1 MNSILKKNTVAKLLT
16 VGIVGVRGYVG
27 LELIRL
33 LAIQNHLKIAWV
45 SSRQLAGKKLSELLN
60 KDDKFKTVSLDSE
73 HYFHQLQV
81 DNMSANQVAN
91 KQTDIVV
98 LALPNGLAKNFV
110 SELEQTN
117 NCRVIIDLSADYRF
131 DDSWIYSIPEI
142 SCRQLKEISTHPGL
156 IGALENSHS
165 IAKVSSTMAKTSNTM
180 IKISNPGCYAT
191 AMQIAI
197 APLVGMIQGRI
208 NCFGIS
214 GYSGAGT
221 NPSPNNDPN
230 NLQDNILPYGLL
242 EHIHEKEVSYQLD
255 QLVSFSPHVA
265 SFFRG
270 INLTSQ
276 IELQRKSSK
285 EEITSI
291 FQSFYKD
298 AQCVQVVE
306 AIPNIQQVNHT
317 PNALVG
323 GFTLSAD
330 GKRLTIISCL
340 DNLLKGAASQALQ
353 NIAAAC
359 QLEIDLLGDK
369 Q

>member
-1 MNSILKKNTVAKLLT
+1 MKSILNKNALEKPLT
-16 VGIVGVRGYVG
+16 LGIVGVRGYVG

-33 LAIQNHLKIAWV
+33 LAVQKNLKIAWV

-60 KDDKFKTVSLDSE
+60 KDDKFQTVSLDSE

-81 DNMSANQVAN
+81 DNMNANQVAR
-91 KQTDIVV
+91 KHTDIVV
-98 LALPNGLAKNFV
+98 LALPNGLAKDFV

-142 SCRQLKEISTHPGL
+142 NCKKLKGISTHRDSSGVL
-156 IGALENSHS
+156 KNSHS
-165 IAKVSSTMAKTSNTM
+165 MV
-180 IKISNPGCYAT
+180 KISNPGCYAT
-191 AMQIAI
+191 AMQVAI

-221 NPSPNNDPN
+221 NPSPSNDTD
-230 NLQDNILPYGLL
+230 NLRDNILPYGLV
-242 EHIHEKEVSYQLD
+242 EHIHEKEVSYQLN
-255 QLVSFSPHVA
+255 QPVSFSPHVA

-270 INLTSQ
+270 INMTSQ
-276 IELQRKSSK
+276 IELKRKSSK
-285 EEITSI
+285 KEIMSI
-291 FQSFYKD
+291 FQNYYKD
-298 AQCVQVVE
+298 AQCVQVAE

-317 PNALVG
+317 ANVLVG
-323 GFTLSAD
+323 GFKLSAD
-330 GKRLTIISCL
+330 GKRLTIASCL

-353 NIAAAC
+353 NIATAC